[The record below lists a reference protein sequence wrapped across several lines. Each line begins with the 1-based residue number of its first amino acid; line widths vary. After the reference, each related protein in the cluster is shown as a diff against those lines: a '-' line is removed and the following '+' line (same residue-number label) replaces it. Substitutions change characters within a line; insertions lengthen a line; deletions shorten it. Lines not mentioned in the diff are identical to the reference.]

1 MKKYF
6 NVNLEF
12 DAKAIEKKILSCQ
25 SDNIIKGYVCF
36 VDLTSLVHSHKN
48 GDFKNVLNNSI
59 TNACDGSYIAL
70 AASILNNQKLLQYTG
85 PDLFQK
91 FIYLDGKHLLI
102 GNTVKVYDR
111 IISKIAIQKS
121 SINNYKHLE
130 LPFCKV
136 EDFNYVEISGL
147 INKFNPD
154 FIWVSLGAPKQEY
167 FMFKILPYLNRGI
180 LLGVGAAFNYFS
192 GEIRDIPS
200 WVKKARVIWI
210 YRILT
215 EPQKQILRVS
225 SILSIFPMMFLNEIM
240 KKINRSIY

>member
-1 MKKYF
+1 MEKYF

-25 SDNIIKGYVCF
+25 LDNKIKGYVCF
-36 VDLTSLVHSHKN
+36 VDLTSLVHSHKKS
-48 GDFKNVLNNSI
+48 DFKNVLNSSI
-59 TNACDGSYIAL
+59 VNACDGSYIAL
-70 AASILNNQKLLQYTG
+70 VASVLNNQKLLQFTG

-111 IISKIAIQKS
+111 IISKVALHKS
-121 SINNYKHLE
+121 SIENYKHIE
-130 LPFCKV
+130 LPFCNI
-136 EDFNYVEISGL
+136 EDFNYAEISLL
-147 INKFNPD
+147 INEFNPD
-154 FIWVSLGAPKQEY
+154 FIWVSLGAPKQEF

-180 LLGVGAAFNYFS
+180 LLGVGVAFNYFS

-200 WVKKARVIWI
+200 WVKKIRVIWI

-215 EPQKQILRVS
+215 EPKKQILRVS
-225 SILSIFPMMFLNEIM
+225 SIFWNFPQMFLNEIM
-240 KKINRSIY
+240 KKN